1 MRPCRFLGR
10 LGMAYEDALDQ
21 AAELEQIYAQ
31 TLAAGQ
37 HVQAQQSPI
46 SPTHGGLQFSP
57 TDMGQAQA
65 MAMAFSSPQVR
76 TFLCFPPHFILSD
89 VGGFG
94 SANSTTFPV
103 PHSPAKV
110 NSRRSLLNTLTT
122 YTKAEQTLGVELY
135 QTRFSNGTASNFS
148 FFSFTCQ
155 IRGLV
160 FVYLCTTR
168 GRHLLFATLF
178 VDDMYCLLSV

>member
-1 MRPCRFLGR
+1 
-10 LGMAYEDALDQ
+10 MAYEDALDQ

-46 SPTHGGLQFSP
+46 SPTHGLQFSP

-76 TFLCFPPHFILSD
+76 TLVSFPPHFILSD
-89 VGGFG
+89 VGGFRLR
-94 SANSTTFPV
+94 NSTTFPV
-103 PHSPAKV
+103 PHLPHKV

-122 YTKAEQTLGVELY
+122 YTKAEQSLGVELN
-135 QTRFSNGTASNFS
+135 QTRFSQSN
-148 FFSFTCQ
+148 
-155 IRGLV
+155 
-160 FVYLCTTR
+160 
-168 GRHLLFATLF
+168 TLF
-178 VDDMYCLLSV
+178 KWNWFNFFFLDYLPDSWTRFRVFMCDPRSSLAVRSSFRR